1 MKALVHRIAALLQG
15 EQTDVR
21 VFDGEQFQDAVT
33 HGVVLITEKF
43 PVQSFMPD
51 SSICR
56 VLHVSLTPTTYPPNR
71 HRRTAIGRLRTL
83 PRLKQKTR
91 PRFQFRRAD
100 QSAPM
105 RSGTALQPGRWGQD
119 ALGPTRSSASQ
130 SNPGECNSPGSP
142 ERASRRIDCG
152 G

>member
-71 HRRTAIGRLRTL
+71 HRRTAIGRLRTG
-83 PRLKQKTR
+83 PHPKQKMQ
-91 PRFQFRRAD
+91 PRFQFRMVD
-100 QSAPM
+100 PFAPR
-105 RSGTALQPGRWGQD
+105 RSGRPLQPGRWGRD
-119 ALGPTRSSASQ
+119 ASAPTRSS
-130 SNPGECNSPGSP
+130 G
-142 ERASRRIDCG
+142 
-152 G
+152 